1 MKQIPMKMASA
12 ADFTIQ
18 DLKTQSSSNTK
29 KKSSKTEVRPKERI
43 CNMVLRDEDEET
55 DDEDLTLNSNSPDLL
70 NEETDSALEED
81 ELDEGSKSAEEVEDD
96 DVSDAGSIIP
106 ETVIQFADG
115 LLSRLPPRWR
125 NFITRGMSG
134 ICLLTGFSIIV
145 WMGPIGLI
153 FLVRLKYIFI
163 ILCSTFWLQ

>member
-55 DDEDLTLNSNSPDLL
+55 DDEDLTLNSNSPVRYF
-70 NEETDSALEED
+70 
-81 ELDEGSKSAEEVEDD
+81 SK
-96 DVSDAGSIIP
+96 P
-106 ETVIQFADG
+106 Q
-115 LLSRLPPRWR
+115 
-125 NFITRGMSG
+125 
-134 ICLLTGFSIIV
+134 
-145 WMGPIGLI
+145 
-153 FLVRLKYIFI
+153 
-163 ILCSTFWLQ
+163 